1 MARALTEQARA
12 TQLDEHTVSSA
23 VRHVSM
29 CMRCGGL
36 MVNDFC
42 MDVLNSVGES
52 RFDAKRCVQCGEVVD
67 PMILE
72 NRGTRQEPM
81 TVQLAGTMRSSHS
94 RRNVTRRELHRL
106 SRGDAMKP
114 EEYSKD
120 KGAGVFSPSIGDAGL
135 HTASP
140 AEVDKSLSTPR
151 RDLSSQ

>member
-1 MARALTEQARA
+1 MARALTVQARA
-12 TQLDEHTVSSA
+12 TQLNEHTVSSA

-94 RRNVTRRELHRL
+94 RSKINSSAFHRP

-114 EEYSKD
+114 DGYSKD
-120 KGAGVFSPSIGDAGL
+120 KGVGVFSPSIGDA
-135 HTASP
+135 A
-140 AEVDKSLSTPR
+140 TPHGVSR
-151 RDLSSQ
+151 

>member
-23 VRHVSM
+23 VRHESM

-67 PMILE
+67 PVILE